1 MFPCVLEWIRSTVFP
16 ISLNDFSEL
25 LGYVL
30 SLIYMYM
37 YPFLMHSIFSISR
50 DLLFFVLQ
58 DFMGKSDP
66 FLEISRQASD
76 GSWQVVHRTEVSP
89 TSILYLCFI
98 QKSRH
103 MYMMWYK
110 ELISNFTQQLTLHCF
125 DDNSVPEYPYQF
137 DFRVTADLKNRLV
150 LWELVPWQFSFFFK
164 VQSSYM

>member
-1 MFPCVLEWIRSTVFP
+1 MQKCSHAFGSKCSRVFP
-16 ISLNDFSEL
+16 ICLNDFREL
-25 LGYVL
+25 FEFVWRL
-30 SLIYMYM
+30 MYS
-37 YPFLMHSIFSISR
+37 FLMHSIFNISK

-89 TSILYLCFI
+89 TSILYLCFS

-110 ELISNFTQQLTLHCF
+110 ELISNLTQQLTLHCF
-125 DDNSVPEYPYQF
+125 DDNSVPFYLSILTSLTSGSLPTWKI
-137 DFRVTADLKNRLV
+137 D
-150 LWELVPWQFSFFFK
+150 
-164 VQSSYM
+164 